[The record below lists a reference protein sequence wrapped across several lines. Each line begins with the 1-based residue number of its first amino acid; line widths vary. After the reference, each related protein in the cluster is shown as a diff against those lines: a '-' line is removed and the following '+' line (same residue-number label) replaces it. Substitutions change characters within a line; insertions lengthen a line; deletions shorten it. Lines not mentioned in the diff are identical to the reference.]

1 MFVLSRLMFHYI
13 RNTSKSFNGHVLLVH
28 QRRRHPLVIV
38 GFFEFILSTKQSSRR
53 NGPKREQRDY
63 YTEFLAHRLSL
74 GLP

>member
-38 GFFEFILSTKQSSRR
+38 GFFEFILSTKQSIKISADISSSV
-53 NGPKREQRDY
+53 NIHN
-63 YTEFLAHRLSL
+63 AVV
-74 GLP
+74 